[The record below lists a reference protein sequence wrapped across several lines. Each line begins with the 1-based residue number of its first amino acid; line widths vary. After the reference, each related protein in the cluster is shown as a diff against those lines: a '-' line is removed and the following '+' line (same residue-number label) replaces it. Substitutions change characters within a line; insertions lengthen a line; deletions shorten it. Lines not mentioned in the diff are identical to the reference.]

1 MYIAVSISVVKHSN
15 NSGWHKRTVETTV
28 SIIIVYN
35 FSTSVYNVHAIA
47 QWMEVSETT
56 CLEASGPSRQELLSA
71 KESEKNRIKSENFPP
86 KITVS
91 GPEYGLWLKN
101 LNVA

>member
-15 NSGWHKRTVETTV
+15 NPGWHKRTVEKTV

-47 QWMEVSETT
+47 
-56 CLEASGPSRQELLSA
+56 
-71 KESEKNRIKSENFPP
+71 
-86 KITVS
+86 
-91 GPEYGLWLKN
+91 
-101 LNVA
+101 